1 MARLWVL
8 QVGSTEGIGCHNLIF
23 FERDNCKIKQKIRM
37 RKLLINSV
45 FFSWWIKDKNI
56 SFIRNAQYEIR
67 PSGVTPRVAEFFANN
82 GNMPSFVSLLHCK
95 R

>member
-56 SFIRNAQYEIR
+56 CFIRNAQYKFR
-67 PSGVTPRVAEFFANN
+67 PSGVNPRVAEFLGHLHNL
-82 GNMPSFVSLLHCK
+82 VSAVGY
-95 R
+95 